1 MFVIMEFVQESKNK
15 ITKDKSGLT
24 HILQLRSEKKK
35 QCITDNKYHYDII
48 NILYIVFH
56 EDMKNCPVHTGVPI
70 NGIPLHL

>member
-15 ITKDKSGLT
+15 ITKDKSRLT
-24 HILQLRSEKKK
+24 RIQLRSEKKK

>member
-1 MFVIMEFVQESKNK
+1 MFVIMGFFQESKNK
-15 ITKDKSGLT
+15 ISKDEWPHPYTVK
-24 HILQLRSEKKK
+24 IRKKK
-35 QCITDNKYHYDII
+35 QCITDNKYHYDVI